1 MEDIENLIIIILG
14 SSKVGKTS
22 IIHRY
27 FKNEYNEENI
37 STIGI
42 DHNNRFYKF
51 WESKI
56 RIDYIDTAG
65 QEVFRAIAANYLKKA
80 DGVILVFDITQRD
93 TFELVD
99 RWIEELEKNN
109 NINNIGKILLGNKID
124 LEDERKIK
132 DEEGHNLAKTINCN
146 YMEVSAKTG
155 ENVKEALD
163 EVAKLTY
170 EKYISSPRA
179 KANNSFS
186 IKREEKKVKF
196 NVKKK
201 GSKATKCCQD
211 I

>member
-27 FKNEYNEENI
+27 FKNEYNDENI

-42 DHNNRFYKF
+42 DHNNRFFKF
-51 WESKI
+51 GENKI
-56 RIDYIDTAG
+56 KIDYIDTAG

-80 DGVILVFDITQRD
+80 DGVILVFDVTQKE
-93 TFELVD
+93 TFQLVD
-99 RWIEELEKNN
+99 RWIEELEQNN

-124 LEDERKIK
+124 LVDKRVINK
-132 DEEGHNLAKTINCN
+132 EEGHNLAKTINCK

-155 ENVKEALD
+155 ENITEALD
-163 EVAKLTY
+163 EIAKLTY
-170 EKYISSPRA
+170 EKYKSSSRA
-179 KANNSFS
+179 NVNNSFS
-186 IKREEKKVKF
+186 IKRKEKKVKY

-201 GSKATKCCQD
+201 KSKLIKCCQD

>member
-27 FKNEYNEENI
+27 FKNEYNDENI

-42 DHNNRFYKF
+42 DHNNRFFKF
-51 WESKI
+51 GENKI
-56 RIDYIDTAG
+56 KIDYIDTAG

-80 DGVILVFDITQRD
+80 DGVILVFDVTQKE
-93 TFELVD
+93 TFQLVD
-99 RWIEELEKNN
+99 RWIEELEQNN

-124 LEDERKIK
+124 LVDKRVINE
-132 DEEGHNLAKTINCN
+132 EEGHNLAKNINCK

-155 ENVKEALD
+155 KNVTEALD
-163 EVAKLTY
+163 EIAKLTY
-170 EKYISSPRA
+170 EKYKLSSRA
-179 KANNSFS
+179 NVNNSFS
-186 IKREEKKVKF
+186 IKRQEKKVKYK
-196 NVKKK
+196 VKKNK
-201 GSKATKCCQD
+201 SKIIKCCQD